1 MTDDLNQRDGEDLER
16 EDEAKWYVIHT
27 YSGHENKVKDN
38 MESMVKNQDLGDMIF
53 DVQVPM
59 EEYVETKD
67 GVNKIKE
74 RKMFP
79 SYVLVKMIMNDKSW
93 YVVRNTRGVTGF
105 VGPGS
110 KPIPLSEEE
119 VKNLGVSKVEDYG
132 DLFAVGDRVKVLTG
146 PFEDFVGIVDELD
159 AEKGKVKVSISM
171 FGRDTLVELDH
182 DQLTEA

>member
-1 MTDDLNQRDGEDLER
+1 MTDDLNRDEMDLGS
-16 EDEAKWYVIHT
+16 DEARWYVIHT

-59 EEYVETKD
+59 EDYVEEKE
-67 GVNKIKE
+67 GVKKLKE

-110 KPIPLSEEE
+110 KPIPLSDEE
-119 VKNLGVSKVEDYG
+119 VQNLGVSRVEKTMDTY
-132 DLFAVGDRVKVLTG
+132 AVGDRVKVLTG
-146 PFEDFVGIVDELD
+146 PFEDFIGTVEALD
-159 AEKGKVKVSISM
+159 TEKQKIKVSISM
-171 FGRDTLVELDH
+171 FGRDTSAELDENQLVE
-182 DQLTEA
+182 A

>member
-1 MTDDLNQRDGEDLER
+1 M
-16 EDEAKWYVIHT
+16 IHT

-59 EEYVETKD
+59 EDYVEEKE
-67 GVNKIKE
+67 GVKKLKE

-110 KPIPLSEEE
+110 KPIPLSDEE
-119 VKNLGVSKVEDYG
+119 VQNLGVSRVEKTMDTY
-132 DLFAVGDRVKVLTG
+132 AVGDRVK
-146 PFEDFVGIVDELD
+146 
-159 AEKGKVKVSISM
+159 S
-171 FGRDTLVELDH
+171 
-182 DQLTEA
+182 

>member
-1 MTDDLNQRDGEDLER
+1 MTDDLNRTNGEAGQE
-16 EDEAKWYVIHT
+16 EAHWYVIHT

-38 MESMVKNQDLGDMIF
+38 MESMVKNQDLGHMIF

-59 EEYVETKD
+59 EDYVEEKD
-67 GVNKIKE
+67 GVKKLKE

-110 KPIPLSEEE
+110 KPIPLSDEE
-119 VKNLGVSKVEDYG
+119 VKHLGVTKKEALSDTY
-132 DLFAVGDRVKVLTG
+132 AVGDRVKVLTG
-146 PFEDFVGIVDELD
+146 PFEDFVGIVKELD
-159 AEKGKVKVSISM
+159 EENRKVKVTISM
-171 FGRDTLVELDH
+171 FGRDTLVELDVN
-182 DQLTEA
+182 QLIEA

>member
-1 MTDDLNQRDGEDLER
+1 MTDDLNRNDGELGSE
-16 EDEAKWYVIHT
+16 EARWYVIHT

-59 EEYVETKD
+59 EDYVEEKD
-67 GVNKIKE
+67 GVKKLKE

-119 VKNLGVSKVEDYG
+119 VKNLGVTKTEETLDAYE
-132 DLFAVGDRVKVLTG
+132 VGDRVKVLTG
-146 PFEDFVGIVDELD
+146 PFEDFIGTVEELD
-159 AEKGKVKVSISM
+159 TEKNKVKVSISM
-171 FGRDTLVELDH
+171 FGRDTLVELDEN
-182 DQLTEA
+182 QLVEA

>member
-1 MTDDLNQRDGEDLER
+1 MTDDLNRDEMDLGS
-16 EDEAKWYVIHT
+16 DEARWYVIHT

-59 EEYVETKD
+59 EDYVEEKE
-67 GVNKIKE
+67 VVKKLKE

-93 YVVRNTRGVTGF
+93 DVVRNTRGVTGF

-110 KPIPLSEEE
+110 KPIPLSDEE
-119 VKNLGVSKVEDYG
+119 VQNLGVSRVEKTMDTY
-132 DLFAVGDRVKVLTG
+132 AVGDRVKVLTG
-146 PFEDFVGIVDELD
+146 PFEDFIGTVEALD
-159 AEKGKVKVSISM
+159 TEKQKIKVSISM
-171 FGRDTLVELDH
+171 FGRDTLVELDEN
-182 DQLTEA
+182 QLVEA

>member
-1 MTDDLNQRDGEDLER
+1 MTDDLNRDEVDLGSE
-16 EDEAKWYVIHT
+16 EARWYVIHT

-59 EEYVETKD
+59 EDYVEEKEGVKKLKD
-67 GVNKIKE
+67 

-110 KPIPLSEEE
+110 KPIPLSDEE
-119 VKNLGVSKVEDYG
+119 VQNLGVSRVEQTMDTY
-132 DLFAVGDRVKVLTG
+132 AIGDRVKVLTG
-146 PFEDFVGIVDELD
+146 PFEDFIGTVESLD
-159 AEKGKVKVSISM
+159 TEKQKVKVSISM
-171 FGRDTLVELDH
+171 FGRDTMVELDEN
-182 DQLTEA
+182 QLVEA